1 MTKHD
6 ELPGMLKAAKNNKK
20 IPHQIVVFVEP
31 FDEFTNNPQDAKSKE
46 NYDWCVENLDKGG
59 HSYVFRM
66 TRPTDLIHYIVT
78 GDKMPFVFSF
88 RYDVDATGFKLAW
101 T

>member
-1 MTKHD
+1 MTTHD
-6 ELPGMLKAAKNNKK
+6 ELPGMLKTAKDNQEV
-20 IPHQIVVFVEP
+20 PHQVVVFVEP
-31 FDEFTNNPQDAKSKE
+31 FDEFTNNPQDTKSKE
-46 NYDWCVENLDKGG
+46 IYDWCVENLDTRG
-59 HSYVFRM
+59 HKNVFRM

-88 RYDVDATGFKLAW
+88 RYDDDAMGFKLAW